1 MKKAGILNP
10 EVMHLIA
17 SMGHGDG
24 LCIADAGLPI
34 PPTLQ
39 RVDLALIPG
48 VPDFLT
54 VLDAVLGELVVET
67 AVVAEETRTRSP
79 RLYERIVER
88 FGEQRI
94 EEVSHEQLKER
105 VGTTRGVIRSGECT
119 PYANI
124 ILRSGV
130 AF

>member
-67 AVVAEETRTRSP
+67 AVLAAETRTRSP
-79 RLYERIVER
+79 RLYEGIVER
-88 FGEQRI
+88 LGEQRI
-94 EEVSHEQLKER
+94 EEVSHEQLKKR
-105 VGTTRGVIRSGECT
+105 VGTSRGVIRSGECT